1 MIWNLSKYGQIKLS
15 LSVYILIVTISV
27 ISNYRDCDAFFPSNI
42 LSFVNFINFGDLS
55 SSLMNGYLS
64 FGAIICLILGF
75 SPESILVMPISII
88 PLTLIGCVLF
98 YRVSKNIL
106 LSTVLVGCLYC
117 VNYNPSYVLF
127 WIHTVGNILYIT
139 IILLFIIW
147 IDNKIKNK
155 SNITAIFLCISILL
169 ISLNFISYNSM
180 AMAVLTIFSL
190 GVILLLVWVRDKYY
204 NLDTTHNISRS
215 QMIVLSIISCVLLL
229 SLNSFYKS
237 FISFTYS
244 MSESGLSS
252 LDKFLI
258 SASNFIEDNDIS
270 SISPLAPYY
279 LSDNVGIPLIGPLRF
294 IIIGLAIL
302 IYSYWL
308 LKIYLGKQDKIH
320 SIDIMLFSVLIGIIM
335 YIFIRIVFVGQ
346 LSSFTLITLP
356 ALLILARITTL
367 KNKTKLKKIGV
378 LFIIIFIALLLI
390 QVSSI
395 SISKI
400 DEPMKLDSYKQISEF
415 GSWVDLYSTKYLS
428 TDVFTY
434 GSICLSSAVKK
445 NQVIAQS
452 ISNKYSIFGDDDEIL
467 SIYGMDVPPSSR
479 DIIINWYLPQISA
492 SVSDWVTLN
501 PWKRYENDI
510 KYNSNYNIVYSSG
523 FIGCLSSYNKW

>member
-1 MIWNLSKYGQIKLS
+1 MG
-15 LSVYILIVTISV
+15 
-27 ISNYRDCDAFFPSNI
+27 
-42 LSFVNFINFGDLS
+42 
-55 SSLMNGYLS
+55 
-64 FGAIICLILGF
+64 
-75 SPESILVMPISII
+75 
-88 PLTLIGCVLF
+88 
-98 YRVSKNIL
+98 
-106 LSTVLVGCLYC
+106 
-117 VNYNPSYVLF
+117 
-127 WIHTVGNILYIT
+127 
-139 IILLFIIW
+139 
-147 IDNKIKNK
+147 
-155 SNITAIFLCISILL
+155 
-169 ISLNFISYNSM
+169 
-180 AMAVLTIFSL
+180 
-190 GVILLLVWVRDKYY
+190 
-204 NLDTTHNISRS
+204 
-215 QMIVLSIISCVLLL
+215 
-229 SLNSFYKS
+229 
-237 FISFTYS
+237 
-244 MSESGLSS
+244 ESGLSS
-252 LDKFLI
+252 IDKFLI
-258 SASNFIEDNDIS
+258 YVSKFIEGNDIS

-279 LSDNVGIPLIGPLRF
+279 LSDDASIPLIGALRY
-294 IIIGLAIL
+294 ICIGMAIL

-308 LKIYLGKQDKIH
+308 LKIYRGKHDKIH
-320 SIDIMLFSVLIGIIM
+320 SIDIMLFSVLIGTIM
-335 YIFIRIVFVGQ
+335 HIFIRIVFVGQ